1 MWKTK
6 NDTSNT
12 KKRPK
17 QLPFWF
23 SLFLLLNGGRP
34 QYWSKSRLSA
44 ARILKLDCL
53 FLISKNNTQIK
64 NFITLPKQNVDNVF
78 LNPKT
83 NPALLNSKFL
93 SFFLLWHLKKKTFP
107 LDFFANAFSGFK
119 IKSIKCRYVSKNHFP
134 Y

>member
-1 MWKTK
+1 MILVWKTK

-93 SFFLLWHLKKKTFP
+93 SFFFALAPEKKNFSTRLFRKC
-107 LDFFANAFSGFK
+107 FFRIQN
-119 IKSIKCRYVSKNHFP
+119 
-134 Y
+134 